1 MYGTLSEK
9 KNKKKDKGKKKMPQG
24 KSKNSC
30 QRASCSLDHSS
41 THRGLGEFQ
50 VSCSQN
56 SEKVLKTKL
65 LGSFY
70 YTNDS

>member
-1 MYGTLSEK
+1 MELFQ
-9 KNKKKDKGKKKMPQG
+9 KKKQKERQRKKKMPQG